1 MEASTLQK
9 MAAEIA
15 SVVSQY
21 VQDASQNIKV
31 DVQLPDAVTDDKSVV
46 SVAMYDENDIRLFA
60 VNVGLLTKDDGTK

>member
-31 DVQLPDAVTDDKSVV
+31 DVQSPDAAIDDKSVV

-60 VNVGLLTKDDGTK
+60 VNVGLLTKDDEAK